1 MRKLRLLL
9 VMGFILTLAFS
20 VRAIEAIDVFK
31 LAVHYPQDTA
41 AWFTVR
47 TDDDVIAELD
57 GVLDLIK
64 DGVPFV
70 PRSISVPELLDDA
83 TQDVFGSFEE
93 GEGETFATAIR
104 PWLGDSAAIGITSIE
119 ALISAEG
126 DADAARQI
134 LFSVEITNRAA
145 FLDTLGGLTQR
156 YNVPVETSENGDF
169 TILVIEDDTTP
180 TYIAVNDDVMLMTF
194 AEDALP
200 LDGLETSLLDN
211 ERFTTLR
218 DRLPAPSY
226 NIALYLDQEQ
236 IQRANLNQIPG
247 AVPLLLRDFAEA
259 NGQQMVGFTILDER
273 TLTIDVTQQT
283 DVFPLLQELGIEIE
297 YVVDSVDL
305 AFAENIPGDAPIV
318 IHSTDLGPSFLLFFD
333 IIRQLSDLV
342 EEQGGLGDLI
352 AQIPDSGLS
361 ADEQAALNA
370 FEFKG
375 IIGFF
380 NAGFAG
386 LTARNLEREIL
397 PWMDG
402 DFATFI
408 RILPGINEEVPIL
421 PDTAFMIDSDS
432 ATGGAADFVTAL
444 IESADVYD
452 TPHTIEQIVG
462 NDALV
467 FSILELLSPDTPIEE
482 PRTDFIFTSKDE
494 MFIFG
499 TREAVRD
506 SLLGD
511 GTLAGSDAYQAA
523 SAYFLPE
530 TQQVYYIG
538 FQPFVDLI
546 NQMVE
551 EGFIRSRPAQQ
562 ARQGARVIELFES
575 ATITA
580 VADDTGASTVRLTLT
595 LSEQE

>member
-1 MRKLRLLL
+1 MQKLRLLIVIGVL
-9 VMGFILTLAFS
+9 LMLAFS
-20 VRAIEAIDVFK
+20 VRAIEAIDLFK

-41 AWFTVR
+41 VWFAVR
-47 TDDDVIAELD
+47 TDDAVIAELD

-83 TQDVFGSFEE
+83 TQDIFGSFEE

-119 ALISAEG
+119 AVIAAE
-126 DADAARQI
+126 DDEAAAREI
-134 LFSVEITNRAA
+134 LFSVEITDRAA
-145 FLDTLGGLTQR
+145 FLDTLGSLTEQ
-156 YNVPVETSENGDF
+156 YNVPVETSEDGDF
-169 TILVIEDDTTP
+169 TVFVIEDDTTP

-194 AEDALP
+194 AENTLP

-218 DRLPAPSY
+218 DRLPAPGY
-226 NIALYLDQEQ
+226 NIALYLDQQ
-236 IQRANLNQIPG
+236 QVQRANFNQIPG
-247 AVPLLLRDFAEA
+247 AVPLLFRDFAEA
-259 NGQQMVGFTILDER
+259 NGQQMIAFTILDER

-283 DVFPLLQELGIEIE
+283 DVFPLLRRLGIEIDF
-297 YVVDSVDL
+297 VADPVDL
-305 AFAENIPGDAPIV
+305 TFAENIPGDAPIV
-318 IHSTDLGPSFLLFFD
+318 LHGTDLGPSFLLFFD
-333 IIRQLSDLV
+333 IIRQLSDLI
-342 EEQGGLGDLI
+342 EAEGGLGDLI
-352 AQIPDSGLS
+352 AQFPDSGLS
-361 ADEQAALNA
+361 EDEQAALNA

-375 IIGFF
+375 IIGFV

-421 PDTAFMIDSDS
+421 PDTAFMVDSDS
-432 ATGGAADFVTAL
+432 TTGGSADFVTAL

-467 FSILELLSPDTPIEE
+467 FPTLKLLWADAELEE

-499 TREAVRD
+499 TREAVSD

-511 GTLAGSDAYQAA
+511 GTLAGSQDFQAA
-523 SAYFLPE
+523 SQYFLPE

-580 VADDTGASTVRLTLT
+580 IADDTGASTVRLTLT